1 MSPPTLRPP
10 GRWYLPTAARHSAT
24 SRHTSSPTLP
34 REHMTS
40 NSRSRSIILL
50 ARDYPFGVG
59 EAFVQDE
66 VARLAREG
74 PLVVL
79 PAFEA
84 RGGVPR
90 PLPEGVVLDRAL
102 AGRGPGFLLRPRLLI
117 QLIAAACRELK
128 RRPRVL
134 GSFRPMVRLVGY
146 LYRAGRVLAWV
157 EDARRSGDPVRR
169 VMAFWSNAEAF
180 GMALAARR
188 DSSITLVARSHRFDV
203 WEEENP
209 GDYLPFRRELAD
221 AAHKLLPSS
230 REAADYLVR
239 TIPVQRERVAVAPLG
254 VEPPFE
260 PLPWEGREEILVV
273 SCSTA
278 ATVKRLPLVATAIAA
293 AAAGDPG
300 RVWRWAHL
308 GAGEAQIRSAIA
320 GGPANLELELP
331 GWLPREAIY
340 RFHRDRQ
347 PNCFVNLSS
356 SEGVPLSIME
366 ALAMGV
372 PVVATAAGG
381 TGEMVDETVG
391 ELLEVDVDAVTAGSA
406 IRRVVDEGARL
417 REAARARFS
426 EEGSSNVAMDALH
439 RHVPDFLVVPD

>member
-1 MSPPTLRPP
+1 
-10 GRWYLPTAARHSAT
+10 
-24 SRHTSSPTLP
+24 
-34 REHMTS
+34 
-40 NSRSRSIILL
+40 NSRRRSIILL
-50 ARDYPFGVG
+50 ARDYPFGLG
-59 EAFVQDE
+59 EAFVEDE

-79 PAFEA
+79 PAFNA
-84 RGGVPR
+84 CGGPPR
-90 PLPEGVVLDRAL
+90 PLPEGVVLDEGL
-102 AGRGPGFLLRPRLLI
+102 AGRGPGFLFRPGLLFQLISAAGRELRTRPRI
-117 QLIAAACRELK
+117 F
-128 RRPRVL
+128 
-134 GSFRPMVRLVGY
+134 GSFRAMFRLAGY

-157 EDARRSGDPVRR
+157 DDARRTGDPVRR

-180 GMALAARR
+180 GMALAIRR
-188 DSSITLVARSHRFDV
+188 DPSITLVARSHRFDV

-209 GDYLPFRRELAD
+209 GDYLPFRRELAQ

-239 TIPVQRERVAVAPLG
+239 SIPVEQEKVAVAPLG

-260 PLPWEGREEILVV
+260 PRPWAGRAEILIV

-278 ATVKRLPLVATAIAA
+278 AVVKRLPLVAASIAKA
-293 AAAGDPG
+293 SAEDPE
-300 RVWRWAHL
+300 RSWRWVHL
-308 GAGEAQIRSAIA
+308 GGGEAQIRSVIA
-320 GGPANLELELP
+320 DGPGNLELELP

-347 PNCFVNLSS
+347 PNCLVNLSS

-381 TGEMVDETVG
+381 TGEMVDDSVG
-391 ELLEVDVDAVTAGSA
+391 ALLPVEIDAAIAAAA
-406 IRRVVDEGARL
+406 IRRVVDEGERL
-417 REAARARFS
+417 RKAARVRFS
-426 EEGSSNVAMDALH
+426 EEGSSNVAIEALR
-439 RHVPDFLVVPD
+439 RHVPDFLVIPQ